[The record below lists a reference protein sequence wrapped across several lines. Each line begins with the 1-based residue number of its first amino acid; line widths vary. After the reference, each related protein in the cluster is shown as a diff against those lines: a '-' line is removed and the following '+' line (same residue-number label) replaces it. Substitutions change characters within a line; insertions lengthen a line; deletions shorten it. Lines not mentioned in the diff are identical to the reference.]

1 MSLILDALKRAERER
16 RLERPP
22 DLTAVYEEN
31 HRPQQVIRPWLWVS
45 GAFLAGAVVVGLVLW
60 SEGPGPVRS
69 PVSAEPSA
77 TRSASLT
84 APVGN
89 AETSSSSTPSDS
101 AALKSA
107 ETPPVQAP
115 LPQPAPPLIQE
126 SSPAGV
132 SQMAAKTAD
141 NLSPETGFK
150 PDAESPDKKPQ
161 PTDRGVSAAPA
172 APVLP
177 IREPMPVQPPAPA
190 VSSASEEAPVE
201 PRLPQPANGNEPVA
215 ETVVVESAEPLPL
228 QAGPTATASLS
239 KHASAPLIS
248 ELPYEVREKLG
259 KLQINVHSYSDNPV
273 ERLVFINM
281 RSFKVGDRIGEN
293 GPILKEITPDG
304 VIIDYGEGQTRVP
317 VWK

>member
-31 HRPQQVIRPWLWVS
+31 HRPQQGLRPWLWVT
-45 GAFLAGAVVVGLVLW
+45 GVFLVGAVVIGLVLW
-60 SEGPGPVRS
+60 PEGKGPVRS
-69 PVSAEPSA
+69 PVLEESST

-84 APVGN
+84 APTGN
-89 AETSSSSTPSDS
+89 AEIPSSSASSDS
-101 AALKSA
+101 TTLKPA
-107 ETPPVQAP
+107 ETPPAQTP
-115 LPQPAPPLIQE
+115 LPQPVPAPVQE
-126 SSPAGV
+126 SQPARA
-132 SQMAAKTAD
+132 SKMATKTAD
-141 NLSPETGFK
+141 DPPPETGSK
-150 PDAESPDKKPQ
+150 PDPESPDQRSQTPGG
-161 PTDRGVSAAPA
+161 GVSAAPA

-177 IREPMPVQPPAPA
+177 SRETMPVQPPAPA
-190 VSSASEEAPVE
+190 VSSAPEEAPVE

-215 ETVVVESAEPLPL
+215 ETVIVESAEPLPP
-228 QAGPTATASLS
+228 QAGPTATASLG